1 MNIPND
7 ANLLISLLIDNGY
20 KAYAVG
26 GFVRDAIMQRDAGD
40 IDICSNATPKELERV
55 LEQNDIKYIE
65 TGIKHG
71 TVTAIINKTPYEITT
86 FRVDG
91 EYNDNRHPEKVEYVR
106 DLKSDLSRRDF
117 TINAIAYNE
126 QEGIVDEFG
135 GISDIDNKLI
145 RCVGNA
151 DKRFKED
158 ALRIMRAIRFSSVL
172 GFEIEEQ
179 TKQALFENKDLLKNI
194 ASERIYIELIKLL
207 LGDNVEKVLIE
218 YRDIIA
224 VVIPELKPCFDFQQ
238 RTKWHSYDVYTHI
251 VKSVSFGNKID
262 YMRLALLL
270 HDIGKPNCHTVDEKG
285 VDHFKTHA
293 VYSAQIASKVLKRLK
308 VSNEVY
314 NKVTTLVANHN
325 DYIRLNDV
333 SIKSWLR
340 NLGEDLCL
348 DYIDLKIADLNGHNL
363 EYSAEEIDVLIEIK
377 NRAIEIIKNNEP
389 YKISHLEINGNDLI
403 KLGYSGKEIA
413 TELEALIETVSSN
426 KDLNNKN
433 YLIEK
438 AKEDK

>member
-40 IDICSNATPKELERV
+40 IDICSNATPKELECV

-126 QEGIVDEFG
+126 QEGIVDEFD

-151 DKRFKED
+151 DKRLKED

-179 TKQALFENKDLLKNI
+179 TKQALFENKELLKNI
-194 ASERIYIELIKLL
+194 ASERIYVELIKLL

-293 VYSAQIASKVLKRLK
+293 VYGAQIASKVLKRLK

-348 DYIDLKIADLNGHNL
+348 DYIDLKIADLNAHNL